1 MFDLASISV
10 NRSCAGSG
18 FLALDIVMDER
29 NRIPFINAG
38 GSCGNV
44 LSILSFLGWTSYPI
58 IRLGKDEVG
67 NRIVQDLKRWG
78 VNVAFIDRDNT
89 IRSPIVI
96 ERLRKKEY
104 PTHIFE
110 MKCPS
115 CGNKLPR
122 RTPILLRYAPEII
135 SRLPESDVFY
145 FDRISSSI
153 IEMARHHRKQG
164 ALIFFE
170 PSSFSGSERFKDAI
184 ELAHIVKHC
193 YNKNI
198 TNEFDDAQIEVQTMG
213 NKGLQYRTNLWNENR
228 KWITMKPFSVSNLVD
243 AAGLGDWCSAGIIH
257 SISSRGID
265 NYFSKSSFELSL
277 KLGQCFAAINC
288 NFEGAR
294 GAMYRLRKREFVE
307 ITNLMMQGSIMKK
320 IIDIKPTINIRK
332 QQNFL
337 KYSSNNN
344 LCFC

>member
-1 MFDLASISV
+1 MLA
-10 NRSCAGSG
+10 
-18 FLALDIVMDER
+18 
-29 NRIPFINAG
+29 
-38 GSCGNV
+38 
-44 LSILSFLGWTSYPI
+44 
-58 IRLGKDEVG
+58 
-67 NRIVQDLKRWG
+67 
-78 VNVAFIDRDNT
+78 
-89 IRSPIVI
+89 
-96 ERLRKKEY
+96 
-104 PTHIFE
+104 
-110 MKCPS
+110 
-115 CGNKLPR
+115 
-122 RTPILLRYAPEII
+122 EII

-243 AAGLGDWCSAGIIH
+243 AAGSGDWCSAGIIH